1 MRYDCVMD
9 NYNLAPF
16 YAKTF
21 ARPSGPIIWK
31 FLNEERTIGKM
42 EAASFYSRPSVEP
55 LASDLLALDF
65 PGEISAEVL
74 NDTCSRLIGHMV
86 RQVMEAQGY
95 IVVDEDVPIS
105 GTALFLKGACYGQRK
120 KQ

>member
-1 MRYDCVMD
+1 MRYDRAMD

-21 ARPSGPIIWK
+21 ARPSGPIIWN

-65 PGEISAEVL
+65 SGESIADVL
-74 NDTCSRLIGHMV
+74 NDTCCRMIGHMV
-86 RQVMEAQGY
+86 RQVMEDQGY
-95 IVVDEDVPIS
+95 VVVDEDVSIS
-105 GTALFLKGACYGQRK
+105 GNALFLTGASYGQHT

>member
-1 MRYDCVMD
+1 MD

-16 YAKTF
+16 YAKIF
-21 ARPSGPIIWK
+21 ARPSGPTIWN

-55 LASDLLALDF
+55 FASDLLALDF
-65 PGEISAEVL
+65 PGESSAEVL
-74 NDTCSRLIGHMV
+74 NDTCCRMIGHMV

-95 IVVDEDVPIS
+95 TVVDEEVPMS
-105 GTALFLKGACYGQRK
+105 GNALFLTGACYGRHT

>member
-1 MRYDCVMD
+1 MD
-9 NYNLAPF
+9 NYNVAPF

-21 ARPSGPIIWK
+21 ARPSGPIIWN

-65 PGEISAEVL
+65 PEEIGAEVL
-74 NDTCSRLIGHMV
+74 NDTCGRMIGHMV

-95 IVVDEDVPIS
+95 AVIDEDVPMS
-105 GTALFLKGACYGQRK
+105 GNALFLKGACYGQHSNK
-120 KQ
+120 